1 MQVGVEEYLG
11 NVYAAAAAVDHDYLG
26 DYVQELVEDVG
37 WYEQLWTDGSI
48 QSTVLQQKL
57 CQVADRVFD

>member
-1 MQVGVEEYLG
+1 VDKAEVVRSAYQLHESHMQVGVEEYLG

-37 WYEQLWTDGSI
+37 WYEQL
-48 QSTVLQQKL
+48 
-57 CQVADRVFD
+57 